1 MTKEA
6 SKDTEADQNEAW
18 QDADQFFLPRLREK
32 KFGWQGVGLG
42 LGLGIALT
50 AGAGLILPKLTAT
63 KQAAPKIQQ
72 PAAPSQTVTVAT
84 AQTSRITRTLTATGS
99 VAARDLIPV
108 LPQANGLQI
117 KQILVGEGQ
126 EVKAGQVMAVL
137 DDSVLRTQIEGARAD
152 VVSKQAIVAQR
163 QATLQQTRATL
174 ADADRT
180 LQRYQTL
187 ANNGA
192 ISRQELDT
200 RATTTATSKEAVRVA
215 EANIGT
221 AKADVNSTVA
231 KVQQLE
237 TQLGQAVVRA
247 PVSGM
252 VAEKIANVGDVSGTQ
267 KLFTIIG
274 NDALELQALVPE
286 VQLPQVKIGS
296 SVQITSDTDNRVRL
310 SGSVR
315 EIAPLVNT
323 QSRQATVKID
333 IPATNLLRPGMF
345 VRAAINTGLAT
356 AVVVPRKAVLPQSDG
371 SSSVFLLLGED
382 KVQARRVELGSTVN
396 DDVEIKNGLQVGDR
410 IVVAGAGYLKDGD
423 TVSVVAKPQV
433 SATPSP

>member
-396 DDVEIKNGLQVGDR
+396 DDVEIKSGLQVGDR